1 MVRFTLTLSMVI
13 LLAGPGF
20 SADVKMLVLD
30 EALKITL
37 EKNRDIQKA
46 EEYKN
51 KVKGRYVEERSAAL
65 PQLTATGIISRGW
78 DAALAPLNRYDRLEN
93 RHVELSLL
101 SAALHM
107 GTGRRSNAGG
117 KVRNCHGR

>member
-1 MVRFTLTLSMVI
+1 
-13 LLAGPGF
+13 
-20 SADVKMLVLD
+20 MLMLD

-51 KVKGRYVEERSAAL
+51 KVMGRYVEERAAAL
-65 PQLTATGIISRGW
+65 PQLTATGVVSRGW

-93 RHVELSLL
+93 RHCGIEPL

-107 GTGRRSNAGG
+107 GTGRRSHAGG